1 MVCLLLK
8 CFKTLNAGKA
18 VPLYGDGRSS
28 HIIRMFIADSSNNV
42 LVTVC
47 GLCKNY
53 FSSPSGAAMVTR
65 RTQPSTHIDYKAVP
79 LAMQPCI
86 LTYRLPALTI
96 RAFRWAFS
104 SVAFIVRH
112 KSVKQPHWA
121 SSSLRAGSR
130 APMTDQSALQ
140 ETESGNGMLYP
151 FPLVNATQ
159 KENYHASYVLANLE
173 TRHARMFSV
182 ICSRLCVLA
191 YSLVF
196 KRFAYPL
203 IIVDY
208 FVKSPDSVTKRTH
221 FWIVILHVDY

>member
-1 MVCLLLK
+1 
-8 CFKTLNAGKA
+8 
-18 VPLYGDGRSS
+18 
-28 HIIRMFIADSSNNV
+28 
-42 LVTVC
+42 
-47 GLCKNY
+47 
-53 FSSPSGAAMVTR
+53 
-65 RTQPSTHIDYKAVP
+65 
-79 LAMQPCI
+79 
-86 LTYRLPALTI
+86 
-96 RAFRWAFS
+96 
-104 SVAFIVRH
+104 
-112 KSVKQPHWA
+112 
-121 SSSLRAGSR
+121 
-130 APMTDQSALQ
+130 MTDQSALQ

-173 TRHARMFSV
+173 TRYARMFSV
-182 ICSRLCVLA
+182 ICSRLRVLA